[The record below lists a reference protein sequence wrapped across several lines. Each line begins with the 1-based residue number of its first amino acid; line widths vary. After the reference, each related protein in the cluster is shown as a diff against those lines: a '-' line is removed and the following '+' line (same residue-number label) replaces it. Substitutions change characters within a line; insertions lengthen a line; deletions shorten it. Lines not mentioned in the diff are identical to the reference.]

1 MRVAMGVTPSL
12 AIETAFLLLFHPP
25 LLPTNRNR
33 RRMIISAYRI
43 KGSEYE
49 GRPFVPYERG
59 FVQNVQDPASSVANR
74 GTRVNQGHPSSS
86 GRLGDGDG
94 AAGANRLFSCP
105 NMVGPFYYDDD
116 DDDDDDNDYYFC
128 TGDKNGYC
136 DRRSGTCF
144 CNEGYAGESCED
156 CDDATH
162 FELGG
167 MCRPKRTC
175 PNDCSNDAG
184 GRCNYLT
191 GTCECSDHRTGNDC
205 SMSRCS
211 LFHRFCTHCN
221 DYGCLECEEGWSVVV
236 RGGGGGAPLR
246 RRGASRAGDSI
257 LGAGIAAPTPA
268 PRAWICCS
276 SPSTDRVG
284 GRRTR
289 PCRSTRSGGS

>member
-1 MRVAMGVTPSL
+1 M
-12 AIETAFLLLFHPP
+12 
-25 LLPTNRNR
+25 
-33 RRMIISAYRI
+33 ISAYRI
-43 KGSEYE
+43 RGGDDE

-59 FVQNVQDPASSVANR
+59 FVQNVQDPASSVSNR
-74 GTRVNQGHPSSS
+74 GTRVNRGHPSSS
-86 GRLGDGDG
+86 ARLGDGDG

-105 NMVGPFYYDDD
+105 NMVGPFFHEDDDGDDDEYDDRAA
-116 DDDDDDNDYYFC
+116 DYYFC

-167 MCRPKRTC
+167 VCRPKRTC

-191 GTCECSDHRTGNDC
+191 GTCECSDHRTGDDC

-221 DYGCLECEEGWSVVV
+221 DYGCLECEGGGGGGGRG
-236 RGGGGGAPLR
+236 RGGGGGLPVAVRAVLAIRSSVQGLQRRRLHLVRGFAAPVHPPIGSEAAGPAPADRRGQEGAERHGPLR
-246 RRGASRAGDSI
+246 ESAG
-257 LGAGIAAPTPA
+257 
-268 PRAWICCS
+268 
-276 SPSTDRVG
+276 
-284 GRRTR
+284 
-289 PCRSTRSGGS
+289 